1 MYNIGEAKG
10 EDIIMAKKRTA
21 LTKEQ
26 LQALGVT
33 DVRRDGTVYVHGTK
47 KNPTKLT
54 TRHKYGNNVTYLA
67 IALQDYSKKVKT
79 IARVPRKTKEPYVHE
94 SWAYA
99 VRTVTLGRLVM
110 AWYKGEVP
118 GDMDVDHIDGNPLN
132 NHIDNLQIISR
143 RENLAKRSLSWEE
156 INRLYH
162 AKKKEQGEK

>member
-1 MYNIGEAKG
+1 MKPKEKIE
-10 EDIIMAKKRTA
+10 IMAKRQA
-21 LTKEQ
+21 LTKKQ
-26 LQALGVT
+26 LQDLGVT
-33 DVRRDGTVYVHGTK
+33 DVHRDGTVYVHGTK
-47 KNPTKLT
+47 KSPTKLT
-54 TRHKYGNNVTYLA
+54 TKHKYGNDITYLA

-99 VRTVTLGRLVM
+99 VKTVPLGRLVM

-118 GDMDVDHIDGNPLN
+118 GDMDVDHIDGDKFN

-143 RENLAKRSLSWEE
+143 RENLARRSLSWEE

-162 AKKKEQGEK
+162 AKMKELGEK